1 MNPGVDVISV
11 FEKKNDENGTE
22 FFTGTI
28 DLKALKKIKADEL
41 RVVMMPGDL
50 LPPSLLGLMGKSE
63 MAMNGL
69 FMFMENKNDSKT
81 P

>member
-1 MNPGVDVISV
+1 MKPGIDVISV
-11 FEKKNDENGTE
+11 FEKKSDENGTE
-22 FFTGTI
+22 FITGTI

>member
-1 MNPGVDVISV
+1 MKPGIDVISV
-11 FEKKNDENGTE
+11 FEKKKDENGTE

-50 LPPSLLGLMGKSE
+50 LPASLHSLMDRNTTSS
-63 MAMNGL
+63 NGL
-69 FMFMENKNDSKT
+69 FMFVEISSTHNE
-81 P
+81 